1 MSTYNLQWVNICLAL
16 FFVSSSIG
24 NTPYMIWRA
33 ELGGAGAGGALYHH
47 LPFLPAEAA
56 GKLNLEVTLQQCTN
70 SR

>member
-1 MSTYNLQWVNICLAL
+1 MVLSVYLEPSGESTINYGAHCTLL
-16 FFVSSSIG
+16 
-24 NTPYMIWRA
+24 YMIWKA

>member
-1 MSTYNLQWVNICLAL
+1 
-16 FFVSSSIG
+16 
-24 NTPYMIWRA
+24 MIWSA

-56 GKLNLEVTLQQCTN
+56 GKLNLEVTLHQCTN